1 MDRGNLI
8 LYDNTGKIFKETG
21 ESSGDVLPHEY
32 PEGIPY
38 MEVPYG
44 STEGK
49 RIISVDVSKTPHK
62 LITEDIE
69 IKPSY
74 EELENKVLL
83 LENERVEG
91 GIF

>member
-1 MDRGNLI
+1 MNRGNLI
-8 LYDNTGKIFKETG
+8 IYDSKGTIWSQTG
-21 ESSGDVLPHEY
+21 EASGDILPHEY
-32 PEGIPY
+32 PIGIPY
-38 MEVPYG
+38 IVVPYG

-49 RIISVDVSKTPHK
+49 RIVSVDVTKTPH
-62 LITEDIE
+62 EVVVEGIE

-83 LENERVEG
+83 LENEKVEG